1 MKKLLLI
8 LLCLPLLFGC
18 GREAKTIETDKE
30 KKDVQFVVSDD
41 FIPVDNETYINA
53 FMESASLLNLSEKEQ
68 VDLIN
73 RNRKMI
79 EMYAKM
85 GAEDMSENMVI
96 KKTESIASQ
105 KELNYLVEQLKEKGG
120 RADEISPVEVELIS
134 SGNKKYKNKYNYFEI
149 VSKIDASEQIIN
161 SRYNAMYSIDISNNY
176 YQIFLNTNIR
186 TDIDDVIVNILIQ

>member
-1 MKKLLLI
+1 
-8 LLCLPLLFGC
+8 
-18 GREAKTIETDKE
+18 
-30 KKDVQFVVSDD
+30 
-41 FIPVDNETYINA
+41 
-53 FMESASLLNLSEKEQ
+53 
-68 VDLIN
+68 
-73 RNRKMI
+73 MI

-120 RADEISPVEVELIS
+120 RADEILPVEVELIS

-161 SRYNAMYSIDISNNY
+161 SRYNAMYFIDISNNY